1 MKILMIDACGL
12 ADGSKEK
19 SDDGSPEAS
28 ICGGSGAAGLGASDH
43 SDFTWP
49 VPKREQISLFSP

>member
-1 MKILMIDACGL
+1 MIDACGL